1 MQVGRLVL
9 VAVVAVLIASVAFA
23 YAHGAWSNVGNEVA
37 GKGLGDV
44 GKRGWGRGASPAGG
58 GCVGGVGNVTL
69 YSSTRQL
76 TISGDG
82 INVALTVDV
91 VGRNATEPY
100 GRIVYGTGTIQLG
113 GVAYTAKSVMGKVG
127 SKGLHITVYTGRELI
142 ILRYLDGSYY
152 AVVKT
157 LGTAGYQRYNGT
169 ATLTIT

>member
-1 MQVGRLVL
+1 MQMGKLVL
-9 VAVVAVLIASVAFA
+9 VGLVAVLIATAAFA
-23 YAHGAWSNVGNEVA
+23 YAHGAWSGAA
-37 GKGLGDV
+37 GKGWGEV
-44 GKRGWGRGASPAGG
+44 GKRGWGHGAPAGG